1 MGVAA
6 LPVFCV
12 GCVGAARSIFGGKGD
27 GARHDTIISN
37 LRALSKKECL

>member
-12 GCVGAARSIFGGKGD
+12 GCVGAARSLFGGKGD
-27 GARHDTIISN
+27 GARHDTISN